1 MLGSDT
7 LLWAFPP
14 DSAGWRAVPTG
25 GTLAAVGNVELRW
38 RPKVLTEFV
47 QFVAFIDMGNVWTG
61 EGDDLNNTPIFV
73 TPGIGLR
80 VSTPVGPIRLD
91 LAYNS
96 YAPTPGPAYRDTP
109 LGYSTATNAPLY
121 CVSPG
126 NTLPVTGFGQTDA
139 QGNPIPPVQVE
150 GPCPS
155 SFKPSRPDGF
165 FNRLTLTFSIGQA
178 F

>member
-1 MLGSDT
+1 MLRDT
-7 LLWAFPP
+7 LFWALPP
-14 DSAGWRAVPTG
+14 DSTGWRAVPTG

-47 QFVAFIDMGNVWTG
+47 QFVAFIDLGNVWES

-96 YAPTPGPAYRDTP
+96 YAPTPGPAYRDAP
-109 LGYSTATNAPLY
+109 VGYSTAPLY

-139 QGNPIPPVQVE
+139 AGNPIPPVQAE

>member
-1 MLGSDT
+1 V
-7 LLWAFPP
+7 A
-14 DSAGWRAVPTG
+14 
-25 GTLAAVGNVELRW
+25 NVELRW
-38 RPKVLTEFV
+38 RPSVLTEFI
-47 QFVAFIDMGNVWTG
+47 QFVAFIDMGNVWSSEGG
-61 EGDDLNNTPIFV
+61 ELNNTPIFV

-80 VSTPVGPIRLD
+80 LSTPVGPIRLD

-96 YAPTPGPAYRDTP
+96 YAPAPGPAYRDAP
-109 LGYSTATNAPLY
+109 VGYSTAPLY

-139 QGNPIPPVQVE
+139 QGQPIPPVQAE

-155 SFKPSRPDGF
+155 SFEPSRPKGF